1 MLAFFGILWYNKNVV
16 SINILRLSNLNIKRR
31 NQMFNMSKEEKLN
44 FDIANLKQDFAIE
57 NMYITDEDFEIIKK
71 YSNDEISESE
81 MINIITDNT
90 LKGV

>member
-1 MLAFFGILWYNKNVV
+1 
-16 SINILRLSNLNIKRR
+16 
-31 NQMFNMSKEEKLN
+31 MFNMSKEEKLN

-81 MINIITDNT
+81 MINIITNNT

>member
-1 MLAFFGILWYNKNVV
+1 
-16 SINILRLSNLNIKRR
+16 
-31 NQMFNMSKEEKLN
+31 MSKEEKLN

-57 NMYITDEDFEIIKK
+57 NMNITDEDFDIIKR